1 MMEKIMGLDDHDKGQ
16 CDQPKKS
23 REIIDGEDD
32 IED

>member
-1 MMEKIMGLDDHDKGQ
+1 MGLDDHDKGQ